1 MWQLTTIEK
10 AEIEFMDRGT
20 GAPITF
26 VHGAMTEECR
36 AIVNEPALAPFRV
49 IHFHRRGYGRSSLPE
64 LPVSIERNAADCI
77 GLLRQRSVSRTHL
90 VGQSSGGV
98 IALQIAK
105 DAPELVQSL
114 TLVEPTLPFLIPSF
128 PEFAGALEDVAKLYF
143 AGDKV
148 GAMRTFAAA
157 VTGDTVPPEVVA
169 QFRAEYLDRWVE
181 DADALFQND
190 IPALQGWTFA
200 EDNLAEIEQPVL
212 NILGEH
218 TLPFWYEVYLTVQK
232 RLPHCKSLIVPGVS
246 HAVLQM
252 APRVVAQHI
261 AEFVHTQ
268 PSEEHSRAHSS

>member
-1 MWQLTTIEK
+1 
-10 AEIEFMDRGT
+10 MDQGT
-20 GAPITF
+20 GTPITF
-26 VHGAMTEECR
+26 VHGGMAEECR
-36 AIVNEPALAPFRV
+36 AIVKEPRLGLFRI

-90 VGQSSGGV
+90 IGQSSGGV

-114 TLVEPTLPFLIPSF
+114 TLLEPTLPFLIPSF
-128 PEFAGALEDVAKLYF
+128 PEFTGALEGAAKLYF

-157 VTGDTVPPEVVA
+157 VTGDTAPPEVVA
-169 QFRAEYLDRWVE
+169 QFRAEYLERWVE

-190 IPALQGWTFA
+190 IPALQAWTFT
-200 EDNLAEIEQPVL
+200 EDNLAEIEHPVL
-212 NILGEH
+212 NIRGEH
-218 TLPFWYEVYLTVQK
+218 TLPFWYEVYLMVKK
-232 RLPHCKSLIVPGVS
+232 RMPRCKSLIVPGAS
-246 HAVLQM
+246 HVLLQM

-261 AEFVHTQ
+261 AEFVHSQ
-268 PSEEHSRAHSS
+268 PADENGRARSA